1 MEMCPEGGDSIL
13 VMDDLGY
20 GGCKLMV
27 GVPDSWLDVD
37 SMSDL
42 ADLSVDMRE
51 HGRDLKIATKYPR
64 LVERHMLRHG
74 VSYYSLVQS
83 SGTLEAAPAMGFAD
97 IIADISST
105 GTTLRENRLKTVEN
119 GTILASQ
126 ACVIG
131 NGRRLAEEPD
141 ALRET
146 RILLEQAEAHL
157 RARDFFSITANI
169 LGSSPETWDGGDEL
183 VLERLGQIVDYCSTR
198 GVVLALEPHVGDG
211 LCEQPEK
218 VVELLRQVDS
228 PYLRLNFDI
237 SHFEVSGIATARS
250 VGLLAPWAAHTHV
263 KDQRGRVPEFEFLIP
278 GEGPFDYCDY
288 LRRMDAAG
296 YGGCVTA
303 EVSMAVHRRP
313 GYDPMEAAALCHRT
327 LQRAFRE
334 TGLHG

>member
-1 MEMCPEGGDSIL
+1 MERASSRRYTGTIGGGSGATALFQRTADIPLKVEDGSVDLGITGLDRYMEMCPEGGDAIL

-51 HGRDLKIATKYPR
+51 NGRDLKIATKYPR

-105 GTTLRENRLKTVEN
+105 GTTMRENRLKTVEN

-126 ACVIG
+126 ACIIG
-131 NGRRLAEEPD
+131 NGRRLAEEPG

-169 LGSSPETWDGGDEL
+169 LGSSPEDVAEQ
-183 VLERLGQIVDYCSTR
+183 VTR
-198 GVVLALEPHVGDG
+198 RP
-211 LCEQPEK
+211 
-218 VVELLRQVDS
+218 
-228 PYLRLNFDI
+228 
-237 SHFEVSGIATARS
+237 EVSGLKGPTIARVYSEDEGSWFAVTLVVPRERLLEAVDHLREIGAGS
-250 VGLLAPWAAHTHV
+250 VTVSQAHYVFQDRCNSYQSLLQAL
-263 KDQRGRVPEFEFLIP
+263 GR
-278 GEGPFDYCDY
+278 
-288 LRRMDAAG
+288 AG
-296 YGGCVTA
+296 
-303 EVSMAVHRRP
+303 
-313 GYDPMEAAALCHRT
+313 
-327 LQRAFRE
+327 
-334 TGLHG
+334 